1 MMVRIHVVETILFLV
16 DKYRI
21 WDVHSSSWLD
31 CSRSTRN
38 LIGRDVSGTQ
48 TNAVSVARGRK
59 NGVFQTYPTSQ
70 SVWYTPFNDE
80 SLLKSYF
87 YSSPDSLASVHF
99 LQNGNW
105 WLYRWDFIGFALR
118 FMFSQFF
125 STKYFGLKWYLKV
138 IKRSSFLVSCSKTIL
153 LSGTSSMIEWK
164 IVKVRL
170 STI

>member
-1 MMVRIHVVETILFLV
+1 MCIRRHDWIARAQLAIWLVETSV
-16 DKYRI
+16 EPKQTR
-21 WDVHSSSWLD
+21 
-31 CSRSTRN
+31 SRWHEGEKMAFFRH
-38 LIGRDVSGTQ
+38 TQ
-48 TNAVSVARGRK
+48 HHKACG
-59 NGVFQTYPTSQ
+59 
-70 SVWYTPFNDE
+70 YTPFNDE

-87 YSSPDSLASVHF
+87 YISPDSLASVHF

-105 WLYRWDFIGFALR
+105 WLYRWDFIGFAPR

-138 IKRSSFLVSCSKTIL
+138 IKRSRFLVSCSKTIL
-153 LSGTSSMIEWK
+153 LSGTSSLIEWK